1 MCSENVPEIL
11 EHKGKLRTPVF
22 FYVQCVR
29 KFLIIKKN
37 KTGWGGV
44 SLEREHQLFLFP
56 FRRFLNNLGYQAWL
70 V

>member
-29 KFLIIKKN
+29 KCLIIKKKKN
-37 KTGWGGV
+37 RVGGEFLLKENTNYSYFHLGV
-44 SLEREHQLFLFP
+44 SSTTWDTRH
-56 FRRFLNNLGYQAWL
+56 G
-70 V
+70 